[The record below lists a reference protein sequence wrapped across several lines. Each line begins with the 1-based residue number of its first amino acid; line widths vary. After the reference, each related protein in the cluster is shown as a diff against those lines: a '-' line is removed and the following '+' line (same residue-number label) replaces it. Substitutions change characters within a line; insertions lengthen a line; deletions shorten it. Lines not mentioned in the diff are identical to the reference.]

1 MDSHLSHG
9 INHPI
14 DWNRNQYALQL
25 RCATCGLT
33 TGYWPVLGATH
44 GHRSGRINAAIV
56 TEALNELETMQVH
69 CNIKLVKTKL
79 DEVSARVK
87 MANTLQSHAQAAAA
101 PPPKAQAAPKPAAA
115 PKATTQPQPRP
126 GSRPRSSVPGS
137 DSGDSRRE
145 WVFADTENVYANDY
159 VPHPPNAPGQAS
171 GLQRTPTTASAILAT
186 CDHCQ
191 VELPETALQLEFTRC
206 LSCHRLTE
214 VQPRLRETVRPTRTP
229 HVPKS
234 SQQAEMR
241 SAQELAEA
249 TSRLM
254 QGHYL
259 DPAVRQKHLQELT
272 QALETATAHRDE
284 ETRRGTM
291 ETDGT
296 EFFTL
301 SNSPAPMGSETLPVP
316 ESPDAAHAPMCPLPA
331 ADAEDPQQLLDKRE
345 L

>member
-1 MDSHLSHG
+1 MRPDDGLLAGAGRDPRSSERPHQCCHRDG
-9 INHPI
+9 GPQRVG
-14 DWNRNQYALQL
+14 DDAGALQHQAREDEARRGL
-25 RCATCGLT
+25 GEGQDGQHAAVSRSGGCCATSE
-33 TGYWPVLGATH
+33 GA
-44 GHRSGRINAAIV
+44 GSPEACSGS
-56 TEALNELETMQVH
+56 QG
-69 CNIKLVKTKL
+69 
-79 DEVSARVK
+79 DD
-87 MANTLQSHAQAAAA
+87 AAAA
-101 PPPKAQAAPKPAAA
+101 SS
-115 PKATTQPQPRP
+115 
-126 GSRPRSSVPGS
+126 SRPRSSVPGS

-284 ETRRGTM
+284 ETRCGTM